1 MVRKILSLG
10 CYFIMNFSQ
19 RLLNNINHYA
29 CLYQCSVGQNSKF
42 YATSNILNAQKNKNK
57 IIIGQNSHIRGE
69 LFVYGH
75 GGTIEIGNNCYIGEN
90 SKIWS
95 SGNIKIGNSVLIAH
109 NVNIHDSNSHPTDII
124 ERQNHFI
131 EIISKGHPKNLF
143 LDEQPIF
150 VGSNVWIGFNATIL
164 KGVTIGEGAIIGSCS
179 VVTKDVSPYTVVAG
193 NPAKV
198 IKILNQTI

>member
-1 MVRKILSLG
+1 MVRKILSLVH
-10 CYFIMNFSQ
+10 YFIMNLSR
-19 RLLNNINHYA
+19 RLLNNINHHA
-29 CLYQCSVGQNSKF
+29 CLHQCLAGQDSKF

-57 IIIGQNSHIRGE
+57 IMIGSNSHIRGE

-75 GGTIEIGNNCYIGEN
+75 GGAIEIGDNCYIGEN

-95 SGNIKIGNSVLIAH
+95 SGSIKIGNNVLIAH
-109 NVNIHDSNSHPTDII
+109 SVNIHDSNSHPIDKT
-124 ERQNHFI
+124 ERQNHFV

-143 LDEQPIF
+143 LDEQPII

-164 KGVTIGEGAIIGSCS
+164 KGVNIGEGAIIGSCS
-179 VVTKDVSPYTVVAG
+179 VVTKDVPAYTVVAG

-198 IKILNQTI
+198 IKILDQTK